1 MQSRATTQ
9 AALAPTLWTG
19 NRAVQNVVLVLIG
32 TAILAISA
40 KVQVPFWPV
49 PMTLQTLAVM
59 LIGATYGSR
68 VAVATVLAYI
78 AEGALGLPVF
88 ANTPPQI
95 AGPAYLIGPTAGYI
109 WGWVAAA
116 AIIGYAADKGWS
128 RSVPKMFAAM
138 LAGEI
143 VLFGMGFVWL
153 AWFAT
158 LSSGAVGMGAEKAL
172 AAGVT
177 PFLLADALKLTL
189 AALAVPAAWRLLA
202 NRE

>member
-1 MQSRATTQ
+1 MQSRATTH
-9 AALAPTLWTG
+9 AALAPTLSG
-19 NRAVQNVVLVLIG
+19 NRAIQNVVLVLIG
-32 TAILAISA
+32 TAVLAISA
-40 KVQVPFWPV
+40 KIQVPFWPV

-68 VAVATVLAYI
+68 LAVATVLAYV

-109 WGWVAAA
+109 WGWVVAA
-116 AIIGYAADKGWS
+116 AIIGLAADRGWS

-138 LAGEI
+138 LAGEVI
-143 VLFGMGFVWL
+143 LFGMGFIWL

-177 PFLLADALKLTL
+177 PFLLADLLKTAL
-189 AALAVPAAWRLLA
+189 AAFLVPAAWQLLRPA
-202 NRE
+202 E

>member
-158 LSSGAVGMGAEKAL
+158 LSSGAAGMGAEAAFL
-172 AAGVT
+172 AGVK
-177 PFLLADALKLTL
+177 PFILADLLKLTL
-189 AALAVPAAWRLLA
+189 AALAVPAAWRLLSPT
-202 NRE
+202 E

>member
-19 NRAVQNVVLVLIG
+19 NRAIQNVVLVLIG

-158 LSSGAVGMGAEKAL
+158 LSSGAAGMGAEAAFL
-172 AAGVT
+172 AGVK
-177 PFLLADALKLTL
+177 PFILADLLKLTL
-189 AALAVPAAWRLLA
+189 AALAVPAAWRLLSPT
-202 NRE
+202 E

>member
-158 LSSGAVGMGAEKAL
+158 LSSGAVGMGAEAAFL
-172 AAGVT
+172 AGVK
-177 PFLLADALKLTL
+177 PFILADALKLTL
-189 AALAVPAAWRLLA
+189 AALAVPAAWRLLSPT
-202 NRE
+202 E